1 MVTAMENVQ
10 TIYGSVHGRI
20 ENGMWVYRGIPFAR
34 APEGELRFQ
43 PPVPP
48 QPWPTVL
55 DATRDG
61 MRPWQKPAPWVTD
74 ADSHVYGEDCLN
86 LNVWTPAA
94 DGKKRPVLVYF
105 LGGGHFEGS
114 NCEKGLIAQPLLKN
128 QDCVMVTPN
137 YRVGA
142 LGYLYLAHLLGEKY
156 ADSGNL
162 GLLDQI
168 AALKWVQ
175 ENIHQFGGD
184 PDQVTI
190 MGQSAG
196 AKAVACLL
204 ASPLSQG
211 LYRRAIL
218 MSGGLQCIKDV
229 QTEKAQTSNFLQ
241 AAGLQENE
249 AAALLSMSPEKI
261 RDAQEKANNVYF
273 KAESYGATAD
283 GLTIPVDFEKALMK
297 RRLDGVDIL
306 MGHTL
311 QELYLRPDADKTPL
325 SDAEMQQRM
334 QWKFGQ
340 NAQRVMEVYQERLKS
355 DGFEK
360 AYGETMTEYTYV
372 QAYQRTARLFAQ
384 CGAHVYLYSWDAP
397 GAAVASHT
405 SDLETLFDMRK
416 DIHPHAVNR
425 LKDLFVHFIRTG
437 SPQTDTLPLWEA
449 CSENALPQMRLG
461 DEAGVGMMTAQ
472 TLDPAFPL
480 QVMKLG

>member
-1 MVTAMENVQ
+1 MVTAMETVQ
-10 TIYGSVHGRI
+10 TIYGSVRGLY
-20 ENGMWVYRGIPFAR
+20 EDGMWVYRGIPFAC

-48 QPWPTVL
+48 QPWQNVL

-86 LNVWTPAA
+86 LNVWTPAV

-105 LGGGHFEGS
+105 FGGGHFEGS
-114 NCEKGLIAQPLLKN
+114 NCEAGLIAQPLLKD

-142 LGYLYLAHLLGEKY
+142 LGYLYLAHLLGDQY

-168 AALKWVQ
+168 AALKWVRD
-175 ENIHQFGGD
+175 NIDQFGGD

-196 AKAVACLL
+196 AKSVACLL
-204 ASPLSQG
+204 ASPMAQG

-218 MSGGLQCIKDV
+218 MSGGLQCIKDIP
-229 QTEKAQTSNFLQ
+229 TEKALTRNFLQ
-241 AAGLQENE
+241 AAGLQEGE
-249 AAALLSMSPEKI
+249 AAELLSMSPEKI
-261 RDAQEKANNVYF
+261 RDAQEKANDVYF

-283 GLTIPVDFEKALMK
+283 GLTIPVDYENALLK

-306 MGHTL
+306 IGHTL

-325 SDAEMQQRM
+325 SDEEMQRRM
-334 QWKFGQ
+334 VWKFGK
-340 NAQRVMEVYQERLKS
+340 NAQHVMDVYQKRLER

-384 CGAHVYLYSWDAP
+384 CGAQVYLYRWDAP
-397 GAAVASHT
+397 GAPVASHT
-405 SDLETLFDMRK
+405 SDLETLFDMRN
-416 DIHPHAVNR
+416 DISPDAASR
-425 LKDLFVHFIRTG
+425 LKQLFIQFIRTG
-437 SPQTDTLPLWEA
+437 TPQLDELPLWER
-449 CSENALPQMRLG
+449 CEGHRLPQMQLGVQAGMRLI
-461 DEAGVGMMTAQ
+461 DERPDET
-472 TLDPAFPL
+472 FPL
-480 QVMKLG
+480 QVMRLDG

>member
-1 MVTAMENVQ
+1 METVQ
-10 TIYGSVHGRI
+10 TIYGSVRGLY
-20 ENGMWVYRGIPFAR
+20 EDGMWVYRGIPFAR
-34 APEGELRFQ
+34 ASEGELRFQ

-48 QPWPTVL
+48 QPWQNVL

-86 LNVWTPAA
+86 LNVWTPAV

-105 LGGGHFEGS
+105 FGGGHFEGS
-114 NCEKGLIAQPLLKN
+114 NCEAGLVAQPLLKD

-142 LGYLYLAHLLGEKY
+142 LGYLYLAHLLGDQY

-168 AALKWVQ
+168 AALKWVRD
-175 ENIHQFGGD
+175 NIIQFGGD

-196 AKAVACLL
+196 AKSVACLL
-204 ASPLSQG
+204 ASPMAQG

-218 MSGGLQCIKDV
+218 MSGGLQCIKDIP
-229 QTEKAQTSNFLQ
+229 TEKALTRNFLQ
-241 AAGLQENE
+241 AAGLQEDE
-249 AAALLSMSPEKI
+249 AAELLSMSPEKI
-261 RDAQEKANNVYF
+261 RDAQEKANDVYF

-283 GLTIPVDFEKALMK
+283 GLTIPVDFENALLK
-297 RRLDGVDIL
+297 RHLDGVDIL
-306 MGHTL
+306 IGHTL

-325 SDAEMQQRM
+325 SDEELQRRM
-334 QWKFGQ
+334 VWKFGK
-340 NAQRVMEVYQERLKS
+340 NAQHVMDVYQKRLER

-384 CGAHVYLYSWDAP
+384 CGAQVYLYRWDAP
-397 GAAVASHT
+397 GAPVASHT
-405 SDLETLFDMRK
+405 SDLETLFDMRN
-416 DIHPHAVNR
+416 DISPDAASR
-425 LKDLFVHFIRTG
+425 LKQLFIQFIRTG
-437 SPQTDTLPLWEA
+437 TPQLDDLPPWEPCEGNRFSQMQLGVQA
-449 CSENALPQMRLG
+449 GMRLL
-461 DEAGVGMMTAQ
+461 DED
-472 TLDPAFPL
+472 LDEDFPL
-480 QVMKLG
+480 QVMRLDG